1 MYVIYLRKSRKDSDL
16 EALGIDVLK
25 RHEETLLEL
34 ARARSLPIGAIYR
47 EVVSGDSIDARPE
60 MVRLLSEVESGIWEG
75 VLVME
80 VERLARGDTIDQGR
94 VQRAFFYSNTL
105 IVTPG
110 KTYNPA
116 IENDNEYFEF
126 SLFMSRREYA
136 TIKRRMQAG
145 RIRSVKDGYYVGNIA
160 PYGWRRVKADDC
172 KHFTLVPDE
181 KENPVLKLMYDFM
194 GNKKYGFQKTCSAL
208 TGMGIVSRSGK
219 PFNPATVKTI
229 ISNPV
234 NIGMLRWNY
243 RKSQKAIVNGKIAT
257 SRPKADD
264 YILVKGKH
272 PGCISEDLY
281 YRANSVNS
289 SMTAPVKR
297 SCRIQN
303 PFAGIV
309 RCSCCGRVMVRKKM
323 SAKQPR
329 DYLICQYAGCTTVA
343 IELEELENAVLEW
356 IRNYIADYKVNIF
369 ESTDDSEQESLRSI
383 LVNLEK
389 EKETT
394 LKQRGSLF
402 DLLEQGIYTKEIFFE
417 RSTALEDKIKDFDKK
432 IESVNADI
440 VRLDL
445 SKKNRST
452 FVPKCQELLNAW
464 DTFDAADK
472 NTALKNVIERI
483 DFTKTEKNA
492 RGQRHS
498 SFSIDVFPRIS
509 R

>member
-160 PYGWRRVKADDC
+160 PYGWKRVKADDC

-329 DYLICQYAGCTTVA
+329 DYLICQYAGCATVA

-356 IRNYIADYKVNIF
+356 IRNYIADYKVNNY
-369 ESTDDSEQESLRSI
+369 R
-383 LVNLEK
+383 
-389 EKETT
+389 
-394 LKQRGSLF
+394 
-402 DLLEQGIYTKEIFFE
+402 
-417 RSTALEDKIKDFDKK
+417 
-432 IESVNADI
+432 
-440 VRLDL
+440 
-445 SKKNRST
+445 
-452 FVPKCQELLNAW
+452 
-464 DTFDAADK
+464 
-472 NTALKNVIERI
+472 
-483 DFTKTEKNA
+483 
-492 RGQRHS
+492 
-498 SFSIDVFPRIS
+498 
-509 R
+509 

>member
-1 MYVIYLRKSRKDSDL
+1 
-16 EALGIDVLK
+16 
-25 RHEETLLEL
+25 
-34 ARARSLPIGAIYR
+34 
-47 EVVSGDSIDARPE
+47 
-60 MVRLLSEVESGIWEG
+60 
-75 VLVME
+75 
-80 VERLARGDTIDQGR
+80 
-94 VQRAFFYSNTL
+94 
-105 IVTPG
+105 
-110 KTYNPA
+110 
-116 IENDNEYFEF
+116 
-126 SLFMSRREYA
+126 
-136 TIKRRMQAG
+136 
-145 RIRSVKDGYYVGNIA
+145 
-160 PYGWRRVKADDC
+160 
-172 KHFTLVPDE
+172 
-181 KENPVLKLMYDFM
+181 
-194 GNKKYGFQKTCSAL
+194 
-208 TGMGIVSRSGK
+208 
-219 PFNPATVKTI
+219 
-229 ISNPV
+229 
-234 NIGMLRWNY
+234 MLRWNY

-329 DYLICQYAGCTTVA
+329 DYLICQYAGCATVA

-356 IRNYIADYKVNIF
+356 IRNYIADYKVNNF

-440 VRLDL
+440 VCLDL

>member
-1 MYVIYLRKSRKDSDL
+1 MKLPLVW
-16 EALGIDVLK
+16 
-25 RHEETLLEL
+25 EL
-34 ARARSLPIGAIYR
+34 ILNQ
-47 EVVSGDSIDARPE
+47 
-60 MVRLLSEVESGIWEG
+60 
-75 VLVME
+75 
-80 VERLARGDTIDQGR
+80 T
-94 VQRAFFYSNTL
+94 
-105 IVTPG
+105 
-110 KTYNPA
+110 
-116 IENDNEYFEF
+116 
-126 SLFMSRREYA
+126 
-136 TIKRRMQAG
+136 
-145 RIRSVKDGYYVGNIA
+145 
-160 PYGWRRVKADDC
+160 
-172 KHFTLVPDE
+172 
-181 KENPVLKLMYDFM
+181 DFM

-329 DYLICQYAGCTTVA
+329 NYLICQYAGCATVA
-343 IELEELENAVLEW
+343 IELDELENAVLEW
-356 IRNYIADYKVNIF
+356 IRNYIADYKVNNF
-369 ESTDDSEQESLRSI
+369 ESADDSEQESLRSI

-394 LKQRGSLF
+394 LKQRESLF

>member
-1 MYVIYLRKSRKDSDL
+1 
-16 EALGIDVLK
+16 
-25 RHEETLLEL
+25 
-34 ARARSLPIGAIYR
+34 
-47 EVVSGDSIDARPE
+47 
-60 MVRLLSEVESGIWEG
+60 
-75 VLVME
+75 
-80 VERLARGDTIDQGR
+80 
-94 VQRAFFYSNTL
+94 
-105 IVTPG
+105 
-110 KTYNPA
+110 
-116 IENDNEYFEF
+116 
-126 SLFMSRREYA
+126 MS
-136 TIKRRMQAG
+136 
-145 RIRSVKDGYYVGNIA
+145 S
-160 PYGWRRVKADDC
+160 
-172 KHFTLVPDE
+172 
-181 KENPVLKLMYDFM
+181 
-194 GNKKYGFQKTCSAL
+194 
-208 TGMGIVSRSGK
+208 
-219 PFNPATVKTI
+219 
-229 ISNPV
+229 
-234 NIGMLRWNY
+234 
-243 RKSQKAIVNGKIAT
+243 
-257 SRPKADD
+257 
-264 YILVKGKH
+264 
-272 PGCISEDLY
+272 
-281 YRANSVNS
+281 
-289 SMTAPVKR
+289 
-297 SCRIQN
+297 
-303 PFAGIV
+303 
-309 RCSCCGRVMVRKKM
+309 
-323 SAKQPR
+323 KQPR
-329 DYLICQYAGCTTVA
+329 DYLICQYAGCATVA

-356 IRNYIADYKVNIF
+356 IRNYIADYKVNNF

-417 RSTALEDKIKDFDKK
+417 RSAALEDKIKDFDKK